1 MYNLIN
7 HLVFLEKIN
16 CIQPMFK
23 MTMPLKWNPTEM
35 LLEMTKCHFVIVRK
49 IIFLKI
55 LVQIQHLNVPPSPLK
70 YAVL

>member
-1 MYNLIN
+1 
-7 HLVFLEKIN
+7 
-16 CIQPMFK
+16 MFK

-35 LLEMTKCHFVIVRK
+35 LLEMTKCHFVIAHK
-49 IIFLKI
+49 IMFLKI